1 VKSGRPEP
9 PKGGREQ
16 VVRIDPAGERVVL
29 AAMLA
34 SSATRRKILRDLPID
49 RWQVPAH
56 RAALAALSELER
68 RGIAYDEAALKRLF
82 PDMDA
87 SYLRELAEE
96 RPGDADD
103 LAHYVET
110 VRWDAARADVVRGP
124 LAEFLAAIADPLAE
138 PGKVR
143 QLARSIGDGFAHWR
157 EKSRLWGIDEVVKAL
172 GEELDA
178 RLAGRAVYPYGIDG
192 LDYYQDE
199 DSRARLVPGARPGTI
214 TILTGT
220 PGSGKST
227 TACRFALGQARL
239 KRRVLYGAWE
249 MGGPESLE
257 LLAVM
262 SLADEGLDVSRTK
275 LQTGKGEGVAE
286 MVARVKER
294 SKQIARFVRF
304 VKNPFDRQS
313 PKASNS
319 QNLDRVR
326 ALIEDMGADVFIA
339 DLWER
344 CLVDEQVDEVKQ
356 ALVYTQELCS
366 RTRCHGVLL
375 HQQRKESGQRLEP
388 RPTAQ
393 GLRGTSAW
401 WDIGDTIL
409 GVFRPAQWKAMPDEV
424 VVFDVLKQRY
434 APYPLSVEVEWDPDR
449 AWFGKGIS
457 VPYDQPGMGKETDLE
472 MFTGST
478 KGGRGRNR

>member
-1 VKSGRPEP
+1 
-9 PKGGREQ
+9 
-16 VVRIDPAGERVVL
+16 VVL

-49 RWQVPAH
+49 RWQVPEH

-143 QLARSIGDGFAHWR
+143 QLARSIGDGFARW
-157 EKSRLWGIDEVVKAL
+157 KDPSRLWGAADVVRAL
-172 GEELDA
+172 GDELDA
-178 RLAGRAVYPYGIDG
+178 RLEGRAVYPYGIDG

-199 DSRARLVPGARPGTI
+199 DGRARLVPGARPGTI

-220 PGSGKST
+220 PGSGKSS
-227 TACRFALGQARL
+227 TACRIALGQARR

-249 MGGPESLE
+249 MGGPETLE

-262 SLADEGLDVSRTK
+262 SLAEEGIPVSRTA
-275 LQTGKGEGVAE
+275 LQTGKGRGIAE
-286 MVARVKER
+286 MIERVKDR
-294 SKQIARFVRF
+294 ASQIARFVRF

-326 ALIEDMGADVFIA
+326 ALIEDTGADVFIA

-344 CLVDEQVDEVKQ
+344 CLVDERVEEVKQ
-356 ALVYTQELCS
+356 ALEYTQELCS

-375 HQQRKESGQRLEP
+375 QQQRKESGQRLEP